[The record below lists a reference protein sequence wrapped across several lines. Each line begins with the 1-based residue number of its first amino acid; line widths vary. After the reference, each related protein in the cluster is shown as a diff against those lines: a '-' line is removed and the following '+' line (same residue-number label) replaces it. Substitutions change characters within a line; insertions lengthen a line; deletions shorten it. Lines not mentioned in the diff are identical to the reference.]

1 MKQVFHE
8 IEINTNGQ
16 KLYDF
21 TSEVKKWIKKNEFFN
36 GIINCNGNCYTLA
49 Q

>member
-21 TSEVKKWIKKNEFFN
+21 TSEVKKWIKKACQ
-36 GIINCNGNCYTLA
+36 IDKSIGNLG
-49 Q
+49 